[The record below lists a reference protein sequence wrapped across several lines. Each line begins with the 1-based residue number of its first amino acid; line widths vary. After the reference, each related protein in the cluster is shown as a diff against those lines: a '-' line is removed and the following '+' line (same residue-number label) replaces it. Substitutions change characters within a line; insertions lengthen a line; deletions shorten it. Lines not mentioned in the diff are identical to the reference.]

1 MKKFLH
7 SRFFKFILSVGIA
20 LLIFFICPPCYSK
33 LWLGLVLLL
42 LLVFIN
48 GSHIFARF
56 AWLTHFCRIVVG
68 GLFIFSGW
76 IKANDTVGFGY
87 KLEEYFEV
95 FKEATGWGLFDAFAE
110 IAQPIATIICVSEM
124 VLGFLLLIGLWRN
137 LTLWLLML
145 QIVFF
150 TFLTFYSAC
159 YNKVTTCGCF
169 GDFLVLKPWTSFV
182 KDLVL
187 LILITVL
194 FVGKEN
200 INPLFNRN
208 GINIALAALFT
219 IYSIWFPVYTFRN
232 LPVKDFRAYAPGKS
246 ICEGLKPGP
255 NFKPAVYES
264 RFLYRNLKTGEK
276 KEFTDKNM
284 PWQDTL
290 TWAYDSALGSV
301 ELSPAVDAP
310 KIVDF
315 TLADLDGNNITDSI
329 LGIKGYN
336 FYIIYWNL
344 EKASDD
350 PSLHARI
357 NDFYELARK
366 NKIPVTAIT
375 ASSSDQINDFK
386 HKHNALYDFAS
397 ADGVVLKTMIRS
409 NPGLML
415 VKDCRVVA
423 NWHYNNWPSF
433 SQTKEEYMK

>member
-1 MKKFLH
+1 MW
-7 SRFFKFILSVGIA
+7 LSIVLLT
-20 LLIFFICPPCYSK
+20 LLI
-33 LWLGLVLLL
+33 
-42 LLVFIN
+42 FIN
-48 GSHIFARF
+48 GSHFFARF
-56 AWLTHFCRIVVG
+56 SWLTHFCRFVVG

-95 FKEATGWGLFDAFAE
+95 FKEATGWGMFDAFAH
-110 IAQPIATIICVSEM
+110 IAQPLATVICISEM
-124 VLGFLLLIGLWRN
+124 VLGCLLLIGIWRN
-137 LTLWLLML
+137 ITLWLLML

-194 FVGKEN
+194 FAGRNN
-200 INPLFNRN
+200 INPLFSRN
-208 GINIALAALFT
+208 AINLGIAFLF
-219 IYSIWFPVYTFRN
+219 IVYSVWFPIYTFRN

-246 ICEGLKPGP
+246 ICDGLKPGP

-264 RFLYRNLKTGEK
+264 RFIYKNLKNGEK

-290 TWAYDSALGSV
+290 TWAYESALGSI
-301 ELSPAVDAP
+301 ELAPAVDAP

-315 TLADLDGNNITDSI
+315 TLSDLDGNNITDSI
-329 LGIKGYN
+329 LALKGYN

-344 EKASDD
+344 DKAEQD
-350 PSLHARI
+350 PSLHAKI
-357 NDFYELARK
+357 NDFYELAKK
-366 NKIPVTAIT
+366 NNIRVTAIT
-375 ASSSDQINDFK
+375 SSSSEQINDFK

-415 VKDCRVVA
+415 MQDCKVIA

-433 SQTKEEYMK
+433 SETKDMHMK